1 MAYSAPPA
9 PANPARTFAAVVHI
23 LLICPRVP
31 FPPHDGGAIAM
42 HDVAVGLARAG
53 HRVTVLA
60 INTPKHHQE
69 DHTVL
74 GPAVRLITVD
84 VDTRVTVAGA
94 AKGLFATRI
103 PYNVARFVSGAVRT
117 RLAALLTAERFD
129 VVQIEGTFVAPYVAD
144 VRRHAPGVPVV
155 LRAHN
160 LECQIWERLA
170 THERN
175 PLKRFYLRHLAR
187 GLRRFETR
195 IAAEFDAIAAITEPD
210 RRQWA
215 ALAGPTVRTVAVPA
229 GVDRARFQARPL
241 PRPVPRTVGVI
252 GSLNW
257 QPNLEGLRWLL
268 AEVWPRVRARLPDL
282 TLHIA
287 GSHPPAWLTALRVP
301 GVEVH
306 GFVPSAAA
314 FLTQHPVLLVP
325 LLSGGGMRIKII
337 EAMTLGRC
345 VLTTTVGGEGI
356 EATPGREWL
365 VADSPAAW
373 VETLAGVF
381 GGQPDLDPA
390 RIGGAAAELAA
401 RRYDNLVV
409 VRAFEN
415 LYRQLGVG
423 AGRVPAAAANQK
435 EAQP

>member
-1 MAYSAPPA
+1 
-9 PANPARTFAAVVHI
+9 
-23 LLICPRVP
+23 
-31 FPPHDGGAIAM
+31 M

-69 DHTVL
+69 DRTVL
-74 GPAVRLITVD
+74 GPSVRLITVD
-84 VDTRVTVAGA
+84 VDTRVTLAGA
-94 AKGLFATRI
+94 ARGLLARRI
-103 PYNVARFVSGAVRT
+103 PYNVSRFVSSAVRT
-117 RLAALLTAERFD
+117 RLAELLESERFD
-129 VVQIEGTFVAPYVAD
+129 VVQLEGTFVAPYLTD
-144 VRRHAPGVPVV
+144 IRRHAPGVPVV

-170 THERN
+170 AGERN
-175 PLKRFYLRHLAR
+175 PFRRFYLRHLAG

-195 IAAEFDAIAAITEPD
+195 VATEFDAIAAITEPD

-229 GVDRARFQARPL
+229 GVDRGRFQPRPL
-241 PRPVPRTVGVI
+241 LNPMPRTVGVI

-268 AEVWPRVRARLPDL
+268 TEVWPRVRAALPDL

-287 GSHPPAWLTALRVP
+287 GSHPPAWLTTLRAP

-314 FLTQHPVLLVP
+314 FLEQHPVLLVP

-356 EATPGREWL
+356 EAAAGREWL
-365 VADSPAAW
+365 VADSPDAW
-373 VETLAGVF
+373 VKSLVGIF
-381 GGQPDLDPA
+381 GGQPNLDP
-390 RIGGAAAELAA
+390 RQIGCAAASLAA
-401 RRYDNLVV
+401 RRYDNVAV
-409 VRAFEN
+409 IGAFEA
-415 LYRQLGVG
+415 LYRQLG
-423 AGRVPAAAANQK
+423 AGDGRTPAVAAPAGK
-435 EAQP
+435 EAHP